1 MQPCPLS
8 RSINLSQFRGHP
20 MKTLV
25 IAPFKFVGEL
35 IATIV
40 VCGFLF
46 ALMGGAGAYLS
57 GNHCYRP
64 R

>member
-1 MQPCPLS
+1 MQA
-8 RSINLSQFRGHP
+8 
-20 MKTLV
+20 LV
-25 IAPFKFVGEL
+25 IAPFKFVGQL
-35 IATIV
+35 IATVV